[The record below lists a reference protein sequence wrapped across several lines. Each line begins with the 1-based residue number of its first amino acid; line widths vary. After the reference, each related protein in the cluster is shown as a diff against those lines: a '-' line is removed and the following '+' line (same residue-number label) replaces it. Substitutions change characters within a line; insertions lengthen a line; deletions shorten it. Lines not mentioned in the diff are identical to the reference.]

1 MIKRGRKIG
10 SRSVI
15 TQEER
20 EAIFEFSALVSRVR
34 KEKSLSMIELAR
46 ASGKHKQHIYEIEN
60 YPDTKSPNFT
70 SVIRLLNV
78 LGYKIQYVK
87 K

>member
-1 MIKRGRKIG
+1 MTKFGRKIG
-10 SRSVI
+10 SRTVI

-20 EAIFEFSALVSRVR
+20 ETIFEFSALVNRVR
-34 KEKSLSMIELAR
+34 TEKNLSMIELAR
-46 ASGKHKQHIYEIEN
+46 ASGKHKQHIFEIEN
-60 YPDTKSPNFT
+60 YPDKKSPNFT